1 MRIEKTETPDF
12 EKIGANDAWPEWDED
27 AYVQGANNQMDAAR
41 KAVQGQGELG
51 KMSATV
57 DENMQGQFATAATE
71 TFVNRSAKL
80 VQREGTHTGNALVMG
95 LSAQNIVNTK
105 TLLNATAAKVEG
117 TVEAAKVRWLT
128 SGATQD
134 EIEKEYNTIIDEGK
148 QAVEKIKDN
157 YTQTEESLNSQLNSG
172 ETPEVPS
179 TMPGAPEGG
188 SAPTLDG
195 LDPDVQSA
203 MGNAL
208 GTGSGG
214 GGDMS
219 SMMGMAQGLISPLT
233 GALSSPPGMDTAQQ
247 MGQQGMQM
255 LQGLLGQGGDQ
266 VTPEQLDELLANQGE
281 SEGEGEK
288 PEPREK
294 LENPDRPESPPP
306 GAPGAPGAPGG
317 PGGPGAPGGDGP
329 AASPASNTTTDDAPS
344 PAAEPVSAA
353 PPASAMQPAVELS
366 SDPNAGN
373 SPQASAANTG
383 TQLSSGAA
391 ATATQAAP
399 GTLGAPAQGLG
410 SGAGLGAPAGGAP
423 MGGGVMGGAPM
434 MGAPM
439 TATSA
444 GGAAPVAG
452 TPAPAAPLAP
462 AQGAP
467 AQGAPAAGAPA
478 AGAPLAPAT
487 PPASGAAPQSGALG
501 TPATAGG
508 AQQTQQPAAA
518 GAGVGA
524 VPVTSPN
531 PATAG
536 EMFRTSTPFSVD
548 ERAAG
553 TIMAA
558 LGAQYARGG
567 FTTPIAV
574 AIMTDGTSVY
584 CTADGLGYIPAGTH
598 LPADTLPLSEFPSA
612 QALFRADWTGCV
624 RPGYV
629 LKLAADVG
637 LIPAVKVI
645 VATDDIETEGV
656 TRVTRDMLK
665 GAPHIE
671 CPITRDMFAKLE
683 ADDAPLAMVGLAQE
697 WNYDPADHDAEDVSL
712 ALVESRW
719 ENDGSENAVRALAH
733 HMLMDAHIALTG
745 GQTQEAAYILKQL
758 LDVPTV

>member
-1 MRIEKTETPDF
+1 MAIQQANTPDWD
-12 EKIGANDAWPEWDED
+12 KIGAGDAWPQWDED
-27 AYVQGANNQMDAAR
+27 AYVQGANNQIDAAR
-41 KAVQGQGELG
+41 KTVQGQSELG
-51 KMSATV
+51 KMTTTV

-71 TFVNRSAKL
+71 TFTKRSLKL
-80 VQREGTHTGNALVMG
+80 AQREGTHTGNSLVMG
-95 LSAQNIVNTK
+95 LSAQNIANTK
-105 TLLNATAAKVEG
+105 NLLNAVAVKTDE

-134 EIEKEYNTIIDEGK
+134 EIEKEYSTIIDEGK

-157 YTQTEESLNSQLNSG
+157 YTQTEESLNSQLNTGDS
-172 ETPEVPS
+172 PEVPS

-188 SAPTLDG
+188 SAPSLDG
-195 LDPDVQSA
+195 LDPEVQGS
-203 MGNAL
+203 MNNAL
-208 GTGSGG
+208 GQGG
-214 GGDMS
+214 GGSDPS
-219 SMMGMAQGLISPLT
+219 SMASMAQGLLSPLT
-233 GALSSPPGMDTAQQ
+233 SALSSPPGMDQATQL
-247 MGQQGMQM
+247 GQQGFQT
-255 LQGLLGQGGDQ
+255 LQSLLGQGGGDQ
-266 VTPEQLDELLANQGE
+266 VTPEQLDELLANQGDPDDDKE
-281 SEGEGEK
+281 NDDK
-288 PEPREK
+288 PPREK
-294 LENPDRPESPPP
+294 LENPDRPDGPPP
-306 GAPGAPGAPGG
+306 GGSGGTPPGG
-317 PGGPGAPGGDGP
+317 PGGPGGDGP
-329 AASPASNTTTDDAPS
+329 GTAPASNTTTDDAPS

-373 SPQASAANTG
+373 SPQAPAANTG
-383 TQLSSGAA
+383 THLSSGAA

-410 SGAGLGAPAGGAP
+410 SGAGLGAPVGGAP
-423 MGGGVMGGAPM
+423 VGGSPMGGAPM

-444 GGAAPVAG
+444 GAA
-452 TPAPAAPLAP
+452 TPAAAPLAP
-462 AQGAP
+462 AQSAT
-467 AQGAPAAGAPA
+467 GAPAAAPA
-478 AGAPLAPAT
+478 AAGTAAGGPLAPAT
-487 PPASGAAPQSGALG
+487 SPTAGGAPQSGALG
-501 TPATAGG
+501 APAAGG
-508 AQQTQQPAAA
+508 AQQTQQPAAT
-518 GAGVGA
+518 GAGVGG
-524 VPVTSPN
+524 VPITSPN

-536 EMFRTSTPFSVD
+536 EMFRTSSPFSVD

-567 FTTPIAV
+567 FTTPMAV
-574 AIMTDGTSVY
+574 AILTDGTKVY

-645 VATDDIETEGV
+645 IATDDITTEGV

-665 GAPHIE
+665 GAPHVE
-671 CPITRDMFAKLE
+671 CPITRDMFAKME
-683 ADDAPLAMVGLAQE
+683 VDDAPLAMVALAQE
-697 WNYDPADHDAEDVSL
+697 WNYDPADHDAEDVAL

-745 GQTQEAAYILKQL
+745 GQHTEAAYVLKQL